1 MAAFLAVLAL
11 AHLGLGCLS
20 LAMQRHHGEVFGRG
34 AALTRASQL
43 QLRVAGWL
51 LLASAYALAVSHF
64 DWGVGSVLW
73 LGTLT
78 LAGLLLILLM
88 AYLPRLTLRLA
99 PLWLILALACVA
111 GTRWLN

>member
-1 MAAFLAVLAL
+1 M
-11 AHLGLGCLS
+11 
-20 LAMQRHHGEVFGRG
+20 FGRG
-34 AALTRASQL
+34 HTLMPSRQL

-51 LLASAYALAVSHF
+51 LLTCSYSLTVSQF

-78 LAGLLLILLM
+78 LAGVLLVLLM

-111 GTRWLN
+111 APRLLG